1 MQLRIDW
8 TDDKATPGN
17 KGITTTPEEESRVLG
32 LISQLLYAPELDLR
46 IYNPDK
52 GYYVSE
58 KVSKADI
65 KKLTIT
71 L

>member
-1 MQLRIDW
+1 MQIRIDW

-17 KGITTTPEEESRVLG
+17 KGITTTPEEEARVLD
-32 LISQLLYAPELDLR
+32 LISQVLYAPEVNLL

-52 GYYVSE
+52 GYYVNE
-58 KVSKADI
+58 KVPKTDI
-65 KKLTIT
+65 KKVTIT